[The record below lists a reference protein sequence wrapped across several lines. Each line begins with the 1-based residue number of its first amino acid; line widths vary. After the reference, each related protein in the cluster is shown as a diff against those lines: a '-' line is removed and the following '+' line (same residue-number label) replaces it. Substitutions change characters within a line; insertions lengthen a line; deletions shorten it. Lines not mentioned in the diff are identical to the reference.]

1 MDEKIKQYIID
12 ETRSRYNG
20 KNVENTIELFYDI
33 LDYPVQEESLA
44 GVGNRIKRAI
54 NSLVNERHDKDSL
67 SNLFP
72 AINKI
77 EQYARKILFFTDRS
91 AYNSI
96 VAEKKGFFSVIDGLG
111 MQLSHRERSRMLEL
125 RNTEGHDCKDW
136 TVSEFYVIISEFL
149 NAYLVITDSQYDKM
163 LRIVKPE
170 RAETKNNEQMDF
182 KPYASNLVRELSG
195 KAKMTVELDSEENL
209 AHIDLFAVEQVA
221 EDKPARKGT
230 VRSLMATLAEKRM
243 ILWGEAGAGK
253 TTSIEY
259 LAYLDAQ
266 EYLKDQTKK
275 LPVVLYLGTTV
286 NEHYTVTEYIQN
298 KLDIDHETV
307 QRLLKTGKINL
318 YLDGFNEIPMTEMN
332 MLKTKRRR
340 EITELLTNYPKT
352 FIVLTNRP
360 QDGKEFSGIPI
371 FNLLKMTPDQVNE
384 FISRN
389 TTDENVMA
397 MVKEAIDTDKNL
409 KELVKTPLILKSLI
423 FVVKTTGEIPKREG
437 QIIGKFLNAL
447 FIREKQEKYDEY
459 LDPSKINLL
468 LRRIG
473 YETKESNQTNS
484 GVTEEYL
491 LTIMAK
497 CEKDYGFTYDNLY
510 AIKMMVHL
518 GILEKRDN
526 TYSFSHQSYQDYYH
540 SQEML
545 SVLGI

>member
-1 MDEKIKQYIID
+1 MDEKIKQYIIE
-12 ETRSRYNG
+12 ETRSRYKGRNMED
-20 KNVENTIELFYDI
+20 VIELFYDI
-33 LDYPVQEESLA
+33 LDYPVQEETLA

-91 AYNSI
+91 VYNSI
-96 VAEKKGFFSVIDGLG
+96 VAEKKGFSYVIDGLEIK
-111 MQLSHRERSRMLEL
+111 LNYHEKKRILDL

-136 TVSEFYVIISEFL
+136 TVSEFYTIISELL
-149 NAYLVITDSQYDKM
+149 NAYLIITGSQYEKM
-163 LRIVKPE
+163 LRIVRPE
-170 RAETKNNEQMDF
+170 RAETKNTEQTDF
-182 KPYASNLVRELSG
+182 KSYASNIVRELSG

-209 AHIDLFAVEQVA
+209 AHMDLFAVEQVE
-221 EDKPARKGT
+221 EDKTARKGT
-230 VRSLMATLAEKRM
+230 VRSLMANLAEKRM

-275 LPVVLYLGTTV
+275 IPVVIYLGSTV
-286 NEHYTVTEYIQN
+286 NEHCTVTEYIQR
-298 KLDIDHETV
+298 KLDINNETV
-307 QRLLKTGKINL
+307 QRLLRTGKINL
-318 YLDGFNEIPMTEMN
+318 YLDGCNEIPMTEMN

-371 FNLLKMTPDQVNE
+371 FNLLKMSHDQVNE
-384 FISRN
+384 FITRN
-389 TTDENVMA
+389 SSDENVMA
-397 MVKEAIDTDKNL
+397 MVKEAIDADKNL
-409 KELVKTPLILKSLI
+409 KELVKTPLILKSLM
-423 FVVKTTGEIPKREG
+423 FVAKTTGEIPKREG
-437 QIIGKFLNAL
+437 LIIGKFLDAL
-447 FIREKQEKYDEY
+447 FVREKREKYDEY
-459 LDPSKINLL
+459 LDSSKINLL

-484 GVTEEYL
+484 GVSEEYL

-510 AIKMMVHL
+510 ALKMMIHL
-518 GILEKRDN
+518 GIMEKRDN
-526 TYSFSHQSYQDYYH
+526 AYSFSHQSYQDYYH